1 MKPLTI
7 GIALATSL
15 IGGSAWAATVDLDW
29 CLSGCG
35 GPNTDATISVG
46 DTVRWTWTDS
56 LPHTVDSVTG
66 PATLSSGLRTGA
78 GSQFSHT
85 FIQAGTTTY
94 ECGVHGINSMGGTI
108 TVVPLPPPPSDV
120 AVTKTPNPPRIAAPG
135 GAVVFTIRVD
145 NVTGPAF
152 TLNSLV
158 DSVFGSL
165 DGMGDCAVPQTIA
178 PSGFSTCSFTGVVS
192 GSAGSHHSNTVTA
205 AGTFSGAPPMDASAE
220 ASTVVQIGLN
230 VPTLAFWWQVT
241 LLLLL
246 AGIGAFLVSR
256 RRLAR

>member
-1 MKPLTI
+1 MAAGTL
-7 GIALATSL
+7 L

-66 PATLSSGLRTGA
+66 PATFSSGLLTGV

-85 FIQAGTTTY
+85 FTEAGTSTY
-94 ECGVHGINSMGGTI
+94 ECGVHGIGSMGGTI
-108 TVVPLPPPPSDV
+108 TVVAMPP
-120 AVTKTPNPPRIAAPG
+120 A
-135 GAVVFTIRVD
+135 
-145 NVTGPAF
+145 
-152 TLNSLV
+152 
-158 DSVFGSL
+158 
-165 DGMGDCAVPQTIA
+165 
-178 PSGFSTCSFTGVVS
+178 
-192 GSAGSHHSNTVTA
+192 
-205 AGTFSGAPPMDASAE
+205 
-220 ASTVVQIGLN
+220 
-230 VPTLAFWWQVT
+230 PTLAPWWRVT

-256 RRLAR
+256 KRLAR